1 MKKILVIAFLLS
13 ISALS
18 FSMKV
23 GTVDSQLIMR
33 KYSAT
38 QAATKMLNSEKDKM
52 QKDVDVKAKEL
63 EKLSSE
69 LKTKGDK
76 ITKEDKENYM
86 KQEKAF
92 KQYYQML
99 QQNLEQLKYKEY
111 SKISSDIDTAIKQV
125 AQKGKYDYVFEA
137 GAVKFGG
144 EDISEKVL
152 NFLEKSEKID
162 L

>member
-1 MKKILVIAFLLS
+1 MKKILIIALLMS
-13 ISALS
+13 MSVFSFAL
-18 FSMKV
+18 KL
-23 GTVDSQLIMR
+23 GTVDTQLIMQ
-33 KYSAT
+33 KYSGT
-38 QAATKMLNSEKDKM
+38 QNATKLLNNEKDKM

-63 EKLSSE
+63 EKLSKD
-69 LKTKGDK
+69 LQAKGDK
-76 ITKEDKENYM
+76 ISKEDKENYA

-111 SKISSDIDTAIKQV
+111 SKVSSDIDTAIKQV
-125 AQKGKYDYVFEA
+125 AKKEKYEYVFEA

-144 EDISEKVL
+144 EDITEKVL
-152 NFLEKSEKID
+152 KFLEKSEKID